1 MSSSINSP
9 EALQRQPLV
18 GASEKNYASP
28 RHSSV
33 GSKLPIR
40 TTTVQKT
47 AVHKSTNPKS
57 VLRRPISDLTGK
69 RPLAKRDLLLIVTQL
84 SIMLRSGV
92 DLADAVRSIS
102 QRSSSKPI
110 SEAMGEVYAALENG
124 NSLSHAL
131 ESRRDR
137 FGGVMVASVAAGEA
151 SGRLPEVLARFSVI
165 VRDELR
171 LQSSIRSAIS
181 YPLVL
186 IFVTSM
192 VLAAMIFF
200 VLPQF
205 SGIYAASRAPTP
217 AVTRLLLDA
226 AALARNYWWLICGAI
241 AVSSLV
247 LYKHV
252 RSPQGRKMVDRTMIK
267 APFVRT
273 ICASLFSGRMFR
285 LQGVMLSSGVP
296 MLEVLQLT
304 RNSVGNACYADLID
318 RIEASVINGEGVAEV
333 LADSPCVPNG
343 AAEMISTAEANGQ
356 LGEVLQTV
364 GEFYESEGEQLLRD
378 AVKFAEPAIIV
389 VLGLVVGAIVLAV
402 MLPLLDLS
410 TAGGV

>member
-1 MSSSINSP
+1 MSLLTSP
-9 EALQRQPLV
+9 SETLQRQAVVAAPDKSSALPRRNTV
-18 GASEKNYASP
+18 SPQKSP
-28 RHSSV
+28 RPNTAQKSTAPKSGLRHPS
-33 GSKLPIR
+33 SKLNVGR
-40 TTTVQKT
+40 
-47 AVHKSTNPKS
+47 
-57 VLRRPISDLTGK
+57 LLT
-69 RPLAKRDLLLIVTQL
+69 KRDLLLVVTQL

-102 QRSSSKPI
+102 QRSTSKPI
-110 SEAMGEVYAALENG
+110 REAMGDVYAALENG
-124 NSLSHAL
+124 RSLSQAL
-131 ESRRDR
+131 ESQRHR

-181 YPLVL
+181 YPFVL
-186 IFVTSM
+186 IFVTSI

-205 SGIYAASRAPTP
+205 AGIYAASRAPTP
-217 AVTRLLLDA
+217 AVTRLLLDT
-226 AALARNYWWLICGAI
+226 AALARNYWWLICGILAI
-241 AVSSLV
+241 SGITIYRQA
-247 LYKHV
+247 
-252 RSPQGRKMVDRTMIK
+252 RSPQGRQMIDRSMIK

-304 RNSVGNACYADLID
+304 RHSVGNSCYSDLID
-318 RIEASVINGEGVAEV
+318 RIEASVVNGEGVADA
-333 LADSPCVPNG
+333 LCDSPCVPNG
-343 AAEMISTAEANGQ
+343 AVEMISTAEANGQ

-389 VLGLVVGAIVLAV
+389 ALGIVVGAIVLAV

>member
-1 MSSSINSP
+1 MPSKTSRKP
-9 EALQRQPLV
+9 QTVPLRNAIV
-18 GASEKNYASP
+18 RGSTAGPTHKLATHLVKREP
-28 RHSSV
+28 VHSSKV
-33 GSKLPIR
+33 
-40 TTTVQKT
+40 V
-47 AVHKSTNPKS
+47 
-57 VLRRPISDLTGK
+57 
-69 RPLAKRDLLLIVTQL
+69 RPLSKHDLLLVVTQL

-102 QRSSSKPI
+102 IRSNRKPI
-110 SEAMGEVYAALENG
+110 AAAMGQVYASLESGRSLSQALE
-124 NSLSHAL
+124 LQRHC
-131 ESRRDR
+131 

-151 SGRLPEVLARFSVI
+151 SGRLPDVLGRFCAI

-186 IFVTSM
+186 IVVTTF

-205 SGIYAASRAPTP
+205 AGIYAASRAPTP

-226 AALARNYWWLICGAI
+226 AALARGYWWAVLGSIAI
-241 AVSSLV
+241 GGFVAYSQIRTQS
-247 LYKHV
+247 
-252 RSPQGRKMVDRTMIK
+252 GRRTIDRAMTRI
-267 APFVRT
+267 PFVRN
-273 ICASLFSGRMFR
+273 ICASLISGRLFR
-285 LQGVMLSSGVP
+285 LQGAMLTSGVP

-304 RNSVGNACYADLID
+304 RHSVSNYCYSDLID
-318 RIEASVINGEGVAEV
+318 RIELSVVNGEGVADAICNNP
-333 LADSPCVPNG
+333 LVPDG

-364 GEFYESEGEQLLRD
+364 GEFYEAEGEQMLRD

-389 VLGLVVGAIVLAV
+389 ALGLVVGTIVLAV

-410 TAGGV
+410 TAGGM

>member
-1 MSSSINSP
+1 MSPLTTASETLQRKPLVVAPQKRHAGSGVLPRRSVLGSRKENRP
-9 EALQRQPLV
+9 EAKAV
-18 GASEKNYASP
+18 GQSQTNARLRGN
-28 RHSSV
+28 
-33 GSKLPIR
+33 
-40 TTTVQKT
+40 TT
-47 AVHKSTNPKS
+47 A
-57 VLRRPISDLTGK
+57 G
-69 RPLAKRDLLLIVTQL
+69 RPLSKRDLLLVVTQL

-102 QRSSSKPI
+102 QRSTSKPI
-110 SEAMGEVYAALENG
+110 SDAMGLVYAALESG
-124 NSLSHAL
+124 RCLSQAL
-131 ESRRDR
+131 ESQRHR

-151 SGRLPEVLARFSVI
+151 SGRLPEVLGRFSVI

-186 IFVTSM
+186 ILVTSL

-205 SGIYAASRAPTP
+205 AGIYAASRAPTP
-217 AVTRLLLDA
+217 AITRLLLDS
-226 AALARNYWWLICGAI
+226 AALARSYWWLIFGGI
-241 AVSSLV
+241 ALSGFIA
-247 LYKHV
+247 YRHV
-252 RSPQGRKMVDRTMIK
+252 RSPGGRRTIDRALIRL
-267 APFVRT
+267 PFVRT

-304 RNSVGNACYADLID
+304 RHSVGNSCYSELID
-318 RIEASVINGEGVAEV
+318 RIEASVINGEGFSEA
-333 LADSPCVPNG
+333 LCNTSCVPNG

-389 VLGLVVGAIVLAV
+389 ALGLVVGAIVLAV

>member
-1 MSSSINSP
+1 MQ
-9 EALQRQPLV
+9 L
-18 GASEKNYASP
+18 
-28 RHSSV
+28 
-33 GSKLPIR
+33 
-40 TTTVQKT
+40 
-47 AVHKSTNPKS
+47 
-57 VLRRPISDLTGK
+57 GK
-69 RPLAKRDLLLIVTQL
+69 RVLTKRDLLLVVTQL

-110 SEAMGEVYAALENG
+110 SEAMGDVYAALENG
-124 NSLSHAL
+124 SSLSMAL
-131 ESRRDR
+131 DSQRHR

-205 SGIYAASRAPTP
+205 AGIYEASRAPTP
-217 AVTRLLLDA
+217 AVTRLLLDS

-241 AVSSLV
+241 AIGSLAV
-247 LYKHV
+247 YKQV
-252 RSPQGRKMVDRTMIK
+252 RSPEGRKMIDRTMIRG
-267 APFVRT
+267 PFVRT

-304 RNSVGNACYADLID
+304 RNSVGNSCYSDLID
-318 RIEASVINGEGVAEV
+318 RIEASVVNGEGVADALV
-333 LADSPCVPNG
+333 DSPCVPNG

-410 TAGGV
+410 AAGGV